1 MKTKTMTAA
10 AAVLALAGMM
20 MVGCVK
26 SLEPLYTEE
35 DLEFEAKLLGIWAEN
50 EDAKERWTFERAG
63 EKAYQV
69 IYEQD
74 GERGE
79 FVVHLLRLGDH
90 LYLDFLP
97 LDEAMEKL
105 ERNDL
110 YKFHWLPTHT
120 FARVYEVEPELKMAF
135 MNPDWLSERLSED
148 PGALA
153 HARRGDKEVVLTAS
167 TKALQAFVR
176 KHAADAF
183 GEASNLRRIRPGE

>member
-20 MVGCVK
+20 LVGCVK

-35 DLEFEAKLLGIWAEN
+35 DLVFEAKLLGIWAEQ
-50 EDAKERWTFERAG
+50 EDADERWTFERAG

-74 GERGE
+74 GKRGE
-79 FVVHLLRLGDH
+79 FVVHLLRLADH

-97 LDEAMEKL
+97 LEEAMGKL

-120 FARVYEVEPELKMAF
+120 FARVYEIEPELKMAF

-148 PGALA
+148 PGAIA
-153 HARRGDKEVVLTAS
+153 HVRRGDKEVVLTAS
-167 TKALQAFVR
+167 TKALQAFVT

-183 GEASNLRRIRPGE
+183 GEPSKLQRIK